1 RRIGDVFDVWFDS
14 GSMPYA
20 AVHYPFENAEW
31 FEHHYPGDFIVEH
44 IGQTRGWFYTMHVL
58 ATALFD
64 RPAFSSCISH
74 GIVLG
79 SDGLKM
85 SKSLRNYPDVSEVF
99 DRDGADAMRWFL
111 MSSPIL
117 RGGNLVVTEQGIREG
132 VRQTLI
138 PLWNAYYFFT
148 LYANAANGGQGYEA
162 KESRDSEHVLDR
174 YILGKLDELVAGL
187 TTRLDALDVAGAC
200 DAVRG
205 FLEVLS
211 NWYIRRSRDR
221 FWAGD
226 SDESHAAFDTLWTVL
241 ETTTR
246 AAAPLLPLVAEEVWR
261 GLTGGRSVHLTD
273 WPALRRAQGADDS
286 DAAGLTAAMDRVREV
301 CSTGSALRKAEG
313 LRVRLPLRR
322 LTVVAEDAAALAPYV
337 DLVRDELNVRSVEL
351 TAAGDEAAAA
361 FGVRQVLQ
369 VNARAAG
376 PRLGRD
382 VQLAIKGAKSGD
394 WSVDDAGVVTSGGFA
409 LVEGEYALLTQVS
422 DAGADEHRAVSM
434 LPGGGFV
441 VLDTEVTPEL
451 AAEGLARDV
460 VRAVQQA
467 RRDAGLDV
475 GDRIALVLGGD
486 DAVQAALGQHRDL
499 VGREVLASSLQIGE
513 PSGEPGAT
521 AVVGADQEVQIV
533 LRRA

>member
-1 RRIGDVFDVWFDS
+1 
-14 GSMPYA
+14 M
-20 AVHYPFENAEW
+20 
-31 FEHHYPGDFIVEH
+31 
-44 IGQTRGWFYTMHVL
+44 
-58 ATALFD
+58 
-64 RPAFSSCISH
+64 
-74 GIVLG
+74 
-79 SDGLKM
+79 
-85 SKSLRNYPDVSEVF
+85 
-99 DRDGADAMRWFL
+99 
-111 MSSPIL
+111 
-117 RGGNLVVTEQGIREG
+117 
-132 VRQTLI
+132 
-138 PLWNAYYFFT
+138 
-148 LYANAANGGQGYEA
+148 
-162 KESRDSEHVLDR
+162 
-174 YILGKLDELVAGL
+174 
-187 TTRLDALDVAGAC
+187 AGAC

-221 FWAGD
+221 FWDGG
-226 SDESHAAFDTLWTVL
+226 SPESYAAFDTLYTVL

-246 AAAPLLPLVAEEVWR
+246 AAAPLLPLVTEEVWR

-273 WPALRRAQGADDS
+273 WPEVGEPS
-286 DAAGLTAAMDRVREV
+286 KDAAGLTAAMDRVREV

-313 LRVRLPLRR
+313 LRVRLPLTR
-322 LTVVAEDAAALAPYV
+322 LTVVADDAAALAPYV
-337 DLVRDELNVRSVEL
+337 DLVRDELNVRTVDL
-351 TAAGDEAAAA
+351 TSAGDEAAAS

-409 LVEGEYALLTQVS
+409 LVEGEYTLVTQVS

-475 GDRIALVLGGD
+475 SDRIALVLGGD
-486 DAVQAALGQHRDL
+486 DAVRSALEQHRDL
-499 VGREVLASSLQIGE
+499 VAREVLAEPRGRRAGE
-513 PSGEPGAT
+513 ATPPRSGDQQVRLAASRLT
-521 AVVGADQEVQIV
+521 AAGGRGADCAGV
-533 LRRA
+533 AG